1 MSNLTYQRSVFWD
14 VLEKG
19 SPYQPFDWQARHIHA
34 RRSSKRVILG
44 CGRRS
49 GKSSGMK
56 AEIADEA
63 TSPPV
68 TVHGV
73 EQSPLIYVVG
83 PTTETS
89 MKVWQPIWDLFVPAE
104 NGSYSPPLGF
114 LHAEHDKNRRYIRLH
129 NGTQIFGKTADDPE
143 VFRATA

>member
-1 MSNLTYQRSVFWD
+1 MSLSYERTVFWD

-19 SPYQPFDWQARHIHA
+19 DPYRPFDWQALHIHA
-34 RRSSKRVILG
+34 RRQMKRVILG